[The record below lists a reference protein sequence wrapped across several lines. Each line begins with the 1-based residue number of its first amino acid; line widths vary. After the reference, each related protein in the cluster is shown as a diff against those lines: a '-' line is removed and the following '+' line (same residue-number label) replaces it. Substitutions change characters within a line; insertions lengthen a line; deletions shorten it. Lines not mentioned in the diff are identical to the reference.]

1 MRMRTDGRPWYK
13 EPWPWILMVGPV
25 VVIIAGILT
34 AWLAIKS
41 NDGLVE
47 DDYYKEGLAVNQRL
61 KRDHKAGD
69 LGLHADVT
77 VAGLDLRI
85 RLTANDTSPFPPILT
100 ARFIHP
106 TRSGQDQTVI
116 LQAEG
121 AGQYGGKLAAT
132 ISGRWIITLEEP
144 SGAWRLQGE
153 WQSGAREGLRLGA
166 GEKAST
172 INQSVTGR

>member
-41 NDGLVE
+41 HDGLVE

-69 LGLHADVT
+69 LGL
-77 VAGLDLRI
+77 
-85 RLTANDTSPFPPILT
+85 
-100 ARFIHP
+100 
-106 TRSGQDQTVI
+106 
-116 LQAEG
+116 
-121 AGQYGGKLAAT
+121 LA
-132 ISGRWIITLEEP
+132 
-144 SGAWRLQGE
+144 
-153 WQSGAREGLRLGA
+153 
-166 GEKAST
+166 
-172 INQSVTGR
+172 